1 MTSEKQVLDKARKY
15 LLANGYESSDFFVT
29 KVERTNNVR
38 CRAQAEENQNQFDAK
53 PQVRVVVGD
62 AHAGQDGGSR

>member
-1 MTSEKQVLDKARKY
+1 MSSEKQVLDKARKY

-38 CRAQAEENQNQFDAK
+38 RRAQAEENQNRFDAK
-53 PQVRVVVGD
+53 PQVRVVVRD
-62 AHAGQDGGSR
+62 AHARQDGGGR